1 VKCGQAHKIAALI
14 LFFVALL
21 SAQAWG
27 KRYPI
32 DPRIDR
38 AIREGID
45 HLFNLDFDKAEEEF
59 QKIIEVEKDG
69 PLAPFF
75 LSLVSLNRAGGEEEE
90 PKKEELNRFLEQVG
104 ASIEKAERALEKN
117 PKDGDLSLL
126 LGMAYGTRAIVEG
139 SLKHYLSAYQGIKK
153 AYRHLEAASKVE
165 PSKYDAYYGLG
176 IYDYSMGKLPR
187 AYRFL
192 ASLILP
198 EGDRDKGIQ
207 ELSLAAEKGVYT
219 RSSAKATLMQTY
231 VNQENSYEKALPY
244 AEDLN
249 ARYPGNPE
257 FYFYLGNIYSELGRF
272 PEALAVAE
280 EAGKAIDTG
289 RPHFKREMLPRH
301 QHLLGK
307 VYMDHGDLDK
317 ALELFKNVIASNSR
331 RYAWVKA
338 WAFVRMGMIYDL
350 KGEREEA
357 VRMYERALRVETR
370 GIAKDYARRYLEEPY
385 KERRRRGRK
394 D

>member
-1 VKCGQAHKIAALI
+1 M
-14 LFFVALL
+14 
-21 SAQAWG
+21 
-27 KRYPI
+27 
-32 DPRIDR
+32 
-38 AIREGID
+38 
-45 HLFNLDFDKAEEEF
+45 DFDKAEAEF

-75 LSLVSLNRAGGEEEE
+75 LSLVSLNRAGEEEEE

-104 ASIEKAERALEKN
+104 ASIERAERALEKN

-153 AYRHLEAASKVE
+153 AYRFLKSALEIDHSKH
-165 PSKYDAYYGLG
+165 DAYYGLG
-176 IYDYSMGKLPR
+176 IYDYSMGRLPQ

-198 EGDRDKGIQ
+198 EGGRDKGLQ
-207 ELSLAAEKGVYT
+207 ELSLAAEKGIYT
-219 RSSAKATLMQTY
+219 RSSAKTTLMQTY
-231 VNQENSYEKALPY
+231 VNQENNHEKALPY
-244 AEDLN
+244 AEELKK
-249 ARYPGNPE
+249 RYPGNPE

-272 PEALAVAE
+272 SEALAVAE
-280 EAGKAIDTG
+280 EAGRAIETG
-289 RPHFKREMLPRH
+289 RSHFKREMLPRH

-357 VRMYERALRVETR
+357 VLMYERALKVETR
-370 GIAKDYARRYLEEPY
+370 GIAKDYARKYLEEPY
-385 KERRRRGRK
+385 MERGKRGGRTK
-394 D
+394 SSLCGD